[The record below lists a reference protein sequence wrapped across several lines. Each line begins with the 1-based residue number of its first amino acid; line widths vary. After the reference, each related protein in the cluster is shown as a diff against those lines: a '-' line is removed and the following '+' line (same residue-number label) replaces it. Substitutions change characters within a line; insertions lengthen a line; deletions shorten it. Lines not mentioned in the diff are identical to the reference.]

1 MKQAKQRYRI
11 FYYVMDLKTDLP
23 KIDRYFGTPETVTI
37 SDRYTDY
44 RRASRRAAKLDD
56 EYGKSRHYV
65 EKVKAW
71 ANAWTNNTTQNQM
84 NNLTKARQQLSKTFS
99 LCEELKPQKEID
111 EKLQAE
117 ILNALDRA
125 RCILNL
131 AAWPNP

>member
-1 MKQAKQRYRI
+1 MEQAKQRYRI

-37 SDRYTDY
+37 SYRYNDY

-56 EYGKSRHYV
+56 EYGNSRHHV

-84 NNLTKARQQLSKTFS
+84 NNLAKARQQLITAYF
-99 LCEELKPQKEID
+99 LCEELEPQKEID
-111 EKLQAE
+111 EELQAE
-117 ILNALDRA
+117 IMYALDRA
-125 RCILNL
+125 LDVMDT